1 MESNKQEKSNLL
13 NDNPIA
19 RRAGGSWMSKHSVA
33 GSSPLHK
40 GGSALYQVKP
50 TRPGSNA
57 KGQSQDDVMK
67 SREAGYNAA
76 NKSLTDFQNT
86 FKDATFGSQGEADT
100 YNNEQ
105 SRLLNATNE
114 RADAYTTSN
123 DSISNVNKAYNKK
136 VTAYNSA
143 INSPAQQ
150 KQKQPR
156 GLEKADIAMRK
167 LAELGREIA
176 NNSPDYGTNDAQ
188 KARDKKNKVKCAP
201 GQVKILGK
209 CVTGAN
215 PKPRGGVTKNTSIKG
230 TRANT
235 EKAAAKAKKDAKNSP
250 IKNKSTG
257 KNGKTHGEMTSKERH
272 NHSMVHHLAK
282 NPTSGKDK
290 TQTIID
296 KARDN
301 KKKIEAKK
309 SPIKNN
315 EDGQAHSQ
323 LGKKELRTHM
333 KVKHGKKS
341 PKVQLAKQ
349 PKVKVYKNTTFT
361 DYKEVPAKAEAVYK
375 VKVKK

>member
-33 GSSPLHK
+33 GGSPLHK

-50 TRPGSNA
+50 DPSSLINA

-67 SREAGYNAA
+67 SRETDYNTA

-114 RADAYTTSN
+114 RADAYNTSN

-150 KQKQPR
+150 KKYPVPA
-156 GLEKADIAMRK
+156 GLSPADIEMRK
-167 LAELGREIA
+167 IAELGREIA
-176 NNSPDYGTNDAQ
+176 NNPKDYS
-188 KARDKKNKVKCAP
+188 KKGEVTCAP

-215 PKPRGGVTKNTSIKG
+215 PKPKGGVTKNTSIKG

-250 IKNKSTG
+250 IKN
-257 KNGKTHGEMTSKERH
+257 
-272 NHSMVHHLAK
+272 
-282 NPTSGKDK
+282 
-290 TQTIID
+290 
-296 KARDN
+296 
-301 KKKIEAKK
+301 
-309 SPIKNN
+309 N

-323 LGKKELRTHM
+323 LGKKELRNHM

-349 PKVKVYKNTTFT
+349 PAYKPMSTAKFT
-361 DYKEVPAKAEAVYK
+361 DYHEVPAKEEPVYK

>member
-114 RADAYTTSN
+114 RADAYNTSN
-123 DSISNVNKAYNKK
+123 DSISGVNKAYNKK
-136 VTAYNSA
+136 VDAYNST

-150 KQKQPR
+150 K
-156 GLEKADIAMRK
+156 RK
-167 LAELGREIA
+167 DGGKSL
-176 NNSPDYGTNDAQ
+176 DYGINDAQ

-215 PKPRGGVTKNTSIKG
+215 PKPRGGATKNTSIKG
-230 TRANT
+230 TRAST
-235 EKAAAKAKKDAKNSP
+235 EKAAAKAKKAQGSALNQ
-250 IKNKSTG
+250 NKETYDERQAR
-257 KNGKTHGEMTSKERH
+257 KRKE
-272 NHSMVHHLAK
+272 
-282 NPTSGKDK
+282 
-290 TQTIID
+290 
-296 KARDN
+296 
-301 KKKIEAKK
+301 
-309 SPIKNN
+309 
-315 EDGQAHSQ
+315 
-323 LGKKELRTHM
+323 KKEGMAR
-333 KVKHGKKS
+333 
-341 PKVQLAKQ
+341 LA
-349 PKVKVYKNTTFT
+349 
-361 DYKEVPAKAEAVYK
+361 
-375 VKVKK
+375 KVKKERESRNAADAKKPKPKQQTKLQALKAKVASDFTGKTTDKPRSQS

>member
-57 KGQSQDDVMK
+57 KGQDQDAVMK
-67 SREAGYNAA
+67 SREADYNTA
-76 NKSLTDFQNT
+76 NTSLTDFQNT

-114 RADAYTTSN
+114 RADAYNTSN

-156 GLEKADIAMRK
+156 GLGKADIAMRK

-188 KARDKKNKVKCAP
+188 KARDKKNKVTCAP

-215 PKPRGGVTKNTSIKG
+215 PKPNGTVKTKG
-230 TRANT
+230 TV
-235 EKAAAKAKKDAKNSP
+235 KKSP

-257 KNGKTHGEMTSKERH
+257 KNGGKTHGEMTKKEMS
-272 NHSMVHHLAK
+272 NHGMVHHLAK
-282 NPTSGKDK
+282 NPNSGKDK

-301 KKKIEAKK
+301 KKKREVKK

-323 LGKKELRTHM
+323 LGKKELRNHM

-341 PKVQLAKQ
+341 PKVELAKQ
-349 PKVKVYKNTTFT
+349 PKVKIYKNPTFP
-361 DYKEVPAKAEAVYK
+361 DYKELEAQDQNVYK

>member
-76 NKSLTDFQNT
+76 NKSLIDFQNT

-114 RADAYTTSN
+114 RADAYNKSN
-123 DSISNVNKAYNKK
+123 DSISGVNKAYNKK
-136 VTAYNSA
+136 VDAYNSA

-150 KQKQPR
+150 K
-156 GLEKADIAMRK
+156 RK
-167 LAELGREIA
+167 RIKGIETKEGFVAVGSMNAAQIKEMNDG
-176 NNSPDYGTNDAQ
+176 SVFGPDG
-188 KARDKKNKVKCAP
+188 KNVAKPPKRKEVKCAP

-215 PKPRGGVTKNTSIKG
+215 PKPKG
-230 TRANT
+230 TV
-235 EKAAAKAKKDAKNSP
+235 KKSP
-250 IKNKSTG
+250 IKNKSTE
-257 KNGKTHGEMTSKERH
+257 KNGGRTHGEMKKNELH
-272 NHSMVHHLAK
+272 DHSMVHHLAK
-282 NPTSGKDK
+282 NPSSGKDK

-296 KARDN
+296 KAKDN
-301 KKKIEAKK
+301 KKKREVKK

-315 EDGQAHSQ
+315 EGGQAHSQ
-323 LGKKELRTHM
+323 LGKKELRNHM

-349 PKVKVYKNTTFT
+349 PKAKIYTNPTF
-361 DYKEVPAKAEAVYK
+361 AEPKLDEK
-375 VKVKK
+375 VKFTAYVKKEK

>member
-114 RADAYTTSN
+114 RADAYNTSN

-136 VTAYNSA
+136 VTAYNNSIAPTEMKGSA
-143 INSPAQQ
+143 LNQ
-150 KQKQPR
+150 
-156 GLEKADIAMRK
+156 
-167 LAELGREIA
+167 
-176 NNSPDYGTNDAQ
+176 N
-188 KARDKKNKVKCAP
+188 
-201 GQVKILGK
+201 
-209 CVTGAN
+209 
-215 PKPRGGVTKNTSIKG
+215 
-230 TRANT
+230 
-235 EKAAAKAKKDAKNSP
+235 AAAKKELARLAKVKAEREARNAAELKAKQE
-250 IKNKSTG
+250 KETKEE
-257 KNGKTHGEMTSKERH
+257 GKTSKTRQIF
-272 NHSMVHHLAK
+272 NAV
-282 NPTSGKDK
+282 
-290 TQTIID
+290 
-296 KARDN
+296 
-301 KKKIEAKK
+301 
-309 SPIKNN
+309 
-315 EDGQAHSQ
+315 
-323 LGKKELRTHM
+323 
-333 KVKHGKKS
+333 
-341 PKVQLAKQ
+341 
-349 PKVKVYKNTTFT
+349 KNTMT
-361 DYKEVPAKAEAVYK
+361 DKDSK
-375 VKVKK
+375 V

>member
-33 GSSPLHK
+33 GGSPLHK

-86 FKDATFGSQGEADT
+86 FKNATFGSQGEADT

-114 RADAYTTSN
+114 RADAYNKSN
-123 DSISNVNKAYNKK
+123 DSISGVNKAYNKK
-136 VTAYNSA
+136 VDAYNST

-150 KQKQPR
+150 K
-156 GLEKADIAMRK
+156 RK
-167 LAELGREIA
+167 KTGMVAGSTMTA
-176 NNSPDYGTNDAQ
+176 AQ
-188 KARDKKNKVKCAP
+188 KKKMRDDSVFGPDGKNVAKPPKRKEVKCAP

-215 PKPRGGVTKNTSIKG
+215 PKPKG
-230 TRANT
+230 TV
-235 EKAAAKAKKDAKNSP
+235 KKSP

-257 KNGKTHGEMTSKERH
+257 KNGGRTHGEMKKNELH
-272 NHSMVHHLAK
+272 DHSMVHHLAK
-282 NPTSGKDK
+282 NPSSGKDK

-296 KARDN
+296 KAKDN
-301 KKKIEAKK
+301 KKKRE
-309 SPIKNN
+309 
-315 EDGQAHSQ
+315 
-323 LGKKELRTHM
+323 
-333 KVKHGKKS
+333 
-341 PKVQLAKQ
+341 
-349 PKVKVYKNTTFT
+349 
-361 DYKEVPAKAEAVYK
+361 
-375 VKVKK
+375 VKKVTNKK